1 MQTMLLGTHSW
12 SASCLVGKMHLPV
25 CNGAAKG
32 DPSKHTFLAARSNLS
47 AVCRSAPRPAR
58 SRQWTPGMPLDS
70 HAIMPMVAVTQEAAQ
85 QLSNSRVA
93 TFEEIF
99 IQMRRILSPT
109 TFTFNDEAT
118 VTLQNIN
125 DQFITEVNDAITNGT
140 PTPTSKVFD
149 LVQRVA
155 VSLHIF
161 NYIALAMLHG
171 D

>member
-1 MQTMLLGTHSW
+1 MPYAAQLLCQLDQGNGLLERLLITTP
-12 SASCLVGKMHLPV
+12 SCL
-25 CNGAAKG
+25 
-32 DPSKHTFLAARSNLS
+32 
-47 AVCRSAPRPAR
+47 RP
-58 SRQWTPGMPLDS
+58 T
-70 HAIMPMVAVTQEAAQ
+70 VAVTQEAAQ

-93 TFEEIF
+93 TFAEIF